1 MKKTDRKWNENETTL
16 CLGLYYL
23 YSSGVVSFEEGV
35 QSLGAIINRSR
46 GSVGFKLGNLTN
58 YDNPNKG
65 FENGSKLDSIIFH
78 KYAGNIDN
86 LFLDIKRILSL
97 DEYRNCDSSILLGN
111 NPYSFTTPSYDFQEK
126 ECFYIAG
133 ANQTSFNYS
142 ADDKESMVRV
152 RENQWAFRTSLLT
165 NYDNT
170 CCISGIKEPRLLV
183 ASHIIPWA
191 DDKTKRLDP
200 ANGLLLNSLLD
211 RAFDQGLI
219 TFHPTNH
226 SLIISD
232 KIKDEKTLAYLSP
245 FDGSVLTPPRHLSAT
260 PSKENLQYHNDVIFN
275 HFSSD
280 KDNTQYILYQ

>member
-58 YDNPNKG
+58 CDNPNKG

-97 DEYRNCDSSILLGN
+97 DEYRKCDSSILLGN
-111 NPYSFTTPSYDFQEK
+111 NPYSSSTPSYNFQEK
-126 ECFYIAG
+126 ENSYIAG
-133 ANQTSFNYS
+133 DSQTSFNYS
-142 ADDKESMVRV
+142 ANDKESIVRV
-152 RENQWAFRTSLLT
+152 REKQWAFRTSLLT

-170 CCISGIKEPRLLV
+170 
-183 ASHIIPWA
+183 
-191 DDKTKRLDP
+191 
-200 ANGLLLNSLLD
+200 
-211 RAFDQGLI
+211 
-219 TFHPTNH
+219 
-226 SLIISD
+226 
-232 KIKDEKTLAYLSP
+232 
-245 FDGSVLTPPRHLSAT
+245 
-260 PSKENLQYHNDVIFN
+260 
-275 HFSSD
+275 
-280 KDNTQYILYQ
+280 